1 MEPMPEWT
9 MIGKLL
15 IGIGVVI
22 IMLGGLLIAAD
33 RIPGLGHAFS
43 WLGKLP
49 GDISFKREHVS
60 FYFPL
65 GTSLLLSVLI
75 SLLFLVLGWFFRR

>member
-1 MEPMPEWT
+1 MPEWT

>member
-1 MEPMPEWT
+1 MPEWT
-9 MIGKLL
+9 VIGKLL
-15 IGIGVVI
+15 IGIGVGIVLFG
-22 IMLGGLLIAAD
+22 MLMLVAD
-33 RIPGLGHAFS
+33 RIPALGTALS

-49 GDISFKREHVS
+49 GDISFKRNHVS

-65 GTSLLLSVLI
+65 ATSLLLSVLL